1 MKSLTKPLKDIAVL
15 TTSLTLAF
23 ILALAASFVYGAWSN
38 PPAAAPGSNVA
49 APVNVGGDRQTKS
62 GTLNVW
68 TLTSNR
74 IVANSVKSGIMRS
87 ALYCDEN
94 GQNCIAQAD
103 LGGAAAA
110 SGCAATSGYGYTR
123 PALNHLEVHVKV
135 TGDISSCSAITKTLH
150 QCIDGIVKTMATWK
164 TGRNTCGA

>member
-1 MKSLTKPLKDIAVL
+1 MKSITKSLKDIGFL
-15 TTSLTLAF
+15 TIALT
-23 ILALAASFVYGAWSN
+23 LALAANFAYGQWSN
-38 PPAAAPGSNVA
+38 PPAAAPGGNVA
-49 APVNVGGDRQTKS
+49 APINVSGDDQTKS

-110 SGCAATSGYGYTR
+110 SGCTW
-123 PALNHLEVHVKV
+123 P
-135 TGDISSCSAITKTLH
+135 TGDHMEIISKRTPSKSNINSYTVL
-150 QCIDGIVKTMATWK
+150 QCQNGSWDIILET
-164 TGRNTCGA
+164 

>member
-1 MKSLTKPLKDIAVL
+1 
-15 TTSLTLAF
+15 LTLAF
-23 ILALAASFVYGAWSN
+23 ILALAANFVYGQWSN
-38 PPAAAPGSNVA
+38 PPAAAPGGNVA
-49 APVNVGGDRQTKS
+49 APINVSGDEQYKS

-110 SGCAATSGYGYTR
+110 SGCAATSGYYNGYYSAI
-123 PALNHLEVHVKV
+123 PALNHLENHV
-135 TGDISSCSAITKTLH
+135 TASGGGGCSANTHTLY
-150 QCIDGIVKTMATWK
+150 QCIDGIVKTIETRT
-164 TGRNTCGA
+164 TGMNTCGG

>member
-1 MKSLTKPLKDIAVL
+1 MKSITKSLKDIGFL
-15 TTSLTLAF
+15 TIALT
-23 ILALAASFVYGAWSN
+23 LALAANFAYGQWSN
-38 PPAAAPGSNVA
+38 PPAAAPGGNVA
-49 APVNVGGDRQTKS
+49 APINVSGDDQTKS

-110 SGCAATSGYGYTR
+110 SGCAATSGYYGAI
-123 PALNHLEVHVKV
+123 PALNHLENHVRV
-135 TGDISSCSAITKTLH
+135 DGGGCSEDTNTLY
-150 QCIDGIVKTMATWK
+150 QCIDGIVKTIATWE
-164 TGRNTCGA
+164 TGVNTCGWGAGF